1 MDLRNVIFAI
11 ALSFAVLFGW
21 SAFFETP
28 RIEEQK
34 KLEESGNSLEGVE
47 NKSSAPSVNLDKNIA
62 QNISRED
69 AIKSVDRV
77 VFENENVKG
86 SISLKGALIDDIT
99 FKKYNEKI
107 NFDKKVSYL
116 NPSKTKEG
124 YYIETGWA
132 ASNIDGISLPNKD
145 SVWNVKGNRK
155 LSSISPVI
163 IEWNNNSGL
172 IFRKKIELD
181 DKFLFR
187 ITQEVQNKSTGIVE
201 LYPYAQI
208 TRNQK
213 PVLEAG
219 SMSGTLILHDGFIGV
234 FDEDLKEYDYD
245 DIKDKKKEHNAESG
259 WLGITDKYWI
269 TALVPDKNQK
279 FKGEFVYKSESFKA
293 NYILNKPVVIQPS
306 ASKTSAAKIFV
317 AAKEVKVIDSYA
329 ESEGINKFDLT
340 IDWGWLYFLTKPLFF
355 IINYLFEL
363 TKNFG
368 IAIILV
374 TAAVRLLFFPLANY
388 SFRSMAK
395 MKILQPELLRLKNL
409 HKEDK
414 VKLQQEMMALYKREK
429 VNPLSGC
436 LPILIQIPFFFAIYK
451 MLLISLEMRHQPF
464 FGWIKDLSAQDPTSI
479 FNIFGLIPWDPP
491 SFLII
496 GAWPIMM
503 GATMY
508 LQQKLNPTPPDPIQ
522 AKIFMFFPLFL
533 TIILAPFPSGLVVYW
548 TVNNILTIA
557 QQWVIMKTTTV
568 KTK

>member
-1 MDLRNVIFAI
+1 MDLRNVVFAI

-21 SAFFETP
+21 SVIFETP
-28 RIEEQK
+28 QIEEQK
-34 KLEESGNSLEGVE
+34 KLEQTQGSEKTD
-47 NKSSAPSVNLDKNIA
+47 NKNTDAPSPNVNIEKEKVL
-62 QNISRED
+62 NISRDD
-69 AIKSVDRV
+69 AIKSVKRV
-77 VFENENVKG
+77 NFENENVKG
-86 SISLKGALIDDIT
+86 SISLKGFLIDDIL
-99 FKKYNEKI
+99 FKKYNTEVNSNEKV
-107 NFDKKVSYL
+107 KYL
-116 NPSKTKEG
+116 NPSETNDG
-124 YYIETGWA
+124 YFVETGWA
-132 ASNIDGISLPNKD
+132 ASNSTNTPLPTKNSIWK
-145 SVWNVKGNRK
+145 VVGNNK
-155 LSSISPVI
+155 LSVGNPVTA
-163 IEWNNNSGL
+163 EWNNKSGL
-172 IFRKKIELD
+172 TFRKRIELD
-181 DKFLFR
+181 EKFLFKV
-187 ITQEVQNKSTGIVE
+187 TQEVQNNSSQRVE

-208 TRNQK
+208 TRNQD
-213 PVLEAG
+213 PDVVDFY
-219 SMSGTLILHDGFIGV
+219 ILHEGFIGV
-234 FDEDLKEYDYD
+234 FDEDLQEESYD
-245 DIKDKKKEHNAESG
+245 DVLEKKKEYSAGEG
-259 WLGITDKYWI
+259 WLGITDKYWL
-269 TALVPDKNQK
+269 TALVPEKNQP
-279 FKGEFVYKSESFKA
+279 FKGEFTYKNGFKA
-293 NYILNKPVVIQPS
+293 NYIQNKPVVIQPS
-306 ASKTSAAKIFV
+306 GSGISESKVFI
-317 AAKEVKVIDSYA
+317 AAKEVKVIDGYA
-329 ESEGINKFDLT
+329 ETEGINKFDLT
-340 IDWGWLYFLTKPLFF
+340 IDWGWFYFFTKPLFF
-355 IINYLFEL
+355 IMNYLFEL

-395 MKILQPELLRLKNL
+395 MKILQPELLRLKEL

-451 MLLISLEMRHQPF
+451 MLFISLEMRHQPF

-479 FNIFGLIPWDPP
+479 FNFFGLIPWDPP

-548 TVNNILTIA
+548 TINNILTIA
-557 QQWVIMKTTTV
+557 QQWVIYRSTTV

>member
-21 SAFFETP
+21 SVIFETP
-28 RIEEQK
+28 QIDEEKNLQQNQNSKKDNQK
-34 KLEESGNSLEGVE
+34 PDAPNLNVESLNV
-47 NKSSAPSVNLDKNIA
+47 PIV
-62 QNISRED
+62 SRND
-69 AIKSVDRV
+69 AIKSTKRIN
-77 VFENENVKG
+77 FENENVVG

-99 FKKYNEKI
+99 FKKYNETLGS
-107 NFDKKVSYL
+107 DKKVTYL
-116 NPSKTKEG
+116 NPEETNEG
-124 YYIETGWA
+124 YFIETGWA
-132 ASNIDGISLPNKD
+132 ASNIQTINLPNKETL
-145 SVWNVKGNRK
+145 WKVKGNSK
-155 LSSISPVI
+155 LSAGNSVL
-163 IEWNNNSGL
+163 IEWDNKSGL

-187 ITQEVQNKSTGIVE
+187 ITQEIQNKSNKLVE

-208 TRNQK
+208 TRNKK
-213 PVLEAG
+213 PILQAG

-234 FDEDLKEYDYD
+234 FNEELKEYDYD
-245 DIKDKKKEHNAESG
+245 DIQDKKKEHNAESG
-259 WLGITDKYWI
+259 WLGITDKFWI
-269 TALVPDKNQK
+269 TALVPEKNES
-279 FKGEFVYKSESFKA
+279 FRGEFVYKADSFKA
-293 NYILNKPVVIQPS
+293 NYILNKPVVVQPS
-306 ASKTSAAKIFV
+306 LSKTSGTKVFV
-317 AAKEVKVIDSYA
+317 AAKEVKVIDGYA
-329 ESEGINKFDLT
+329 KSENISKFDLT

-395 MKILQPELLRLKNL
+395 MKILQPELLRLKEL
-409 HKEDK
+409 HKDDK

-479 FNIFGLIPWDPP
+479 FNFFGLIPWDPP

-503 GATMY
+503 GATMF

-533 TIILAPFPSGLVVYW
+533 TVILAPFPSGLVVYW
-548 TVNNILTIA
+548 TMNNVLTIA
-557 QQWVIMKTTTV
+557 QQWVIMRTTTV
-568 KTK
+568 KTR

>member
-21 SAFFETP
+21 SVIFETP
-28 RIEEQK
+28 QSEEQK
-34 KLEESGNSLEGVE
+34 ASQQNESYQKKDRQNSD
-47 NKSSAPSVNLDKNIA
+47 APSVNIENKKVPNIL
-62 QNISRED
+62 RKD
-69 AIKSVDRV
+69 AIGSGKRIK
-77 VFENENVKG
+77 FENDNVKG
-86 SISLKGALIDDIT
+86 SIALEGALIDDIV
-99 FKKYNEKI
+99 FKKYKLKLGSDER
-107 NFDKKVSYL
+107 VTYL
-116 NPSKTKEG
+116 NPAATNDG
-124 YYIETGWA
+124 YFVETGWA
-132 ASNIDGISLPNKD
+132 SSNIDKISIPTAKTLWK
-145 SVWNVKGNRK
+145 VKGNSK
-155 LSSISPVI
+155 LSVGNPVI
-163 IEWNNNSGL
+163 VEWNNNSGL

-181 DKFLFR
+181 DKFLFK
-187 ITQEVQNKSTGIVE
+187 ITQEIQNKSSEKVE

-213 PVLEAG
+213 PVLAAG
-219 SMSGTLILHDGFIGV
+219 SMSGTMILHDGFIGV
-234 FDEDLKEYDYD
+234 FNEDLKEYDYD
-245 DIKDKKKEHNAESG
+245 DIQDKKKEHNAESG

-269 TALVPDKNQK
+269 TALVPEKNQS
-279 FKGEFVYKSESFKA
+279 FKGEFVYKNSYKA
-293 NYILNKPVVIQPS
+293 NYILNKPVVVQPS
-306 ASKTSAAKIFV
+306 SSKTSGTKVFI
-317 AAKEVKVIDSYA
+317 AAKEVKVIDGYA
-329 ESEGINKFDLT
+329 ESEAINKFDLT

-395 MKILQPELLRLKNL
+395 MKILQPELLRLKEL
-409 HKEDK
+409 HKGDK
-414 VKLQQEMMALYKREK
+414 AKLQQEMMALYKREK

-548 TVNNILTIA
+548 TINNILTIA
-557 QQWVIMKTTTV
+557 QQWVIMRTTTV

>member
-1 MDLRNVIFAI
+1 MDLKNVIFAI

-21 SAFFETP
+21 SVIFETP
-28 RIEEQK
+28 QIEEQK
-34 KLEESGNSLEGVE
+34 ISQQNENYQKKDGQNSD
-47 NKSSAPSVNLDKNIA
+47 APSVNIENKKVP
-62 QNISRED
+62 NISRED
-69 AIKSVDRV
+69 AISSGKRIK
-77 VFENENVKG
+77 FENDNVKG
-86 SISLKGALIDDIT
+86 SIALEGALIDDIV
-99 FKKYNEKI
+99 FKKYKSKLNSDER
-107 NFDKKVSYL
+107 VTYL
-116 NPSKTKEG
+116 NPSETNDG
-124 YYIETGWA
+124 YFIETGWA
-132 ASNIDGISLPNKD
+132 SSNIDKISLPTAKTL
-145 SVWNVKGNRK
+145 WKVKGNNK
-155 LSSISPVI
+155 LSVGNPVI
-163 IEWNNNSGL
+163 VEWNNKSGL
-172 IFRKKIELD
+172 TFRKKIELD
-181 DKFLFR
+181 DKFLFKV
-187 ITQEVQNKSTGIVE
+187 TQEVQNKSSGIVE

-213 PVLEAG
+213 PVLDAG
-219 SMSGTLILHDGFIGV
+219 SMSGTMILHDGFIGV
-234 FDEDLKEYDYD
+234 FNEDLEEYDYD
-245 DIKDKKKEHNAESG
+245 DIQDKKKEHNAEGG

-269 TALVPDKNQK
+269 TALVPEKNQS
-279 FKGEFVYKSESFKA
+279 FKGEFVYKDSFKA
-293 NYILNKPVVIQPS
+293 NYILNKPVVVQPS
-306 ASKTSAAKIFV
+306 SSKTASTKIFI
-317 AAKEVKVIDSYA
+317 AAKEVKVIDGYA
-329 ESEGINKFDLT
+329 ESESINKFDLT

-374 TAAVRLLFFPLANY
+374 TAAVRTLFFPLANY

-395 MKILQPELLRLKNL
+395 MKILQPELLRLKEL
-409 HKEDK
+409 HKGDK
-414 VKLQQEMMALYKREK
+414 AKLQQEMMALYKREK

-496 GAWPIMM
+496 GVWPIMM
-503 GATMY
+503 GTTMF
-508 LQQKLNPTPPDPIQ
+508 LQQKLNPTPPDPVQ

-548 TVNNILTIA
+548 TINNILTIA
-557 QQWVIMKTTTV
+557 QQWVIMRTTTV

>member
-1 MDLRNVIFAI
+1 MDLRNVVFAI

-21 SAFFETP
+21 SVIFETP
-28 RIEEQK
+28 QIEEQK
-34 KLEESGNSLEGVE
+34 KLEQTQGSEKTD
-47 NKSSAPSVNLDKNIA
+47 NKNTDAPSPNVNIEKEKVL
-62 QNISRED
+62 NISRDD
-69 AIKSVDRV
+69 AIKSVKRV
-77 VFENENVKG
+77 NFENENVKG
-86 SISLKGALIDDIT
+86 SISLKGFLIDDIL
-99 FKKYNEKI
+99 FKKYNTEVNSNEKV
-107 NFDKKVSYL
+107 KYL
-116 NPSKTKEG
+116 NPSETNDG
-124 YYIETGWA
+124 YFVETGWA
-132 ASNIDGISLPNKD
+132 ASNTTNTPLPTKNSIWK
-145 SVWNVKGNRK
+145 VVGNNK
-155 LSSISPVI
+155 LSVGNPVTA
-163 IEWNNNSGL
+163 EWNNKSGL

-181 DKFLFR
+181 EKFLFKV
-187 ITQEVQNKSTGIVE
+187 TQEVQNNSSQRVE

-208 TRNQK
+208 TRNQD
-213 PVLEAG
+213 PDVVDFY
-219 SMSGTLILHDGFIGV
+219 ILHEGFIGV
-234 FDEDLKEYDYD
+234 FDEDLQEEGYD
-245 DIKDKKKEHNAESG
+245 DIKEKKKEYSAGEG
-259 WLGITDKYWI
+259 WLGITDKYWL
-269 TALVPDKNQK
+269 TALVPEKNQP
-279 FKGEFVYKSESFKA
+279 FKGEFTYKNGFKA
-293 NYILNKPVVIQPS
+293 NYIQNKPVVIQPS
-306 ASKTSAAKIFV
+306 GSGISESKVFI
-317 AAKEVKVIDSYA
+317 AAKEVKVIDGYA
-329 ESEGINKFDLT
+329 ETEGINKFDLT
-340 IDWGWLYFLTKPLFF
+340 IDWGWFYFFTKPLFF
-355 IINYLFEL
+355 IMNYLFEL

-368 IAIILV
+368 IAIVLV

-395 MKILQPELLRLKNL
+395 MKILQPELLRLKEL

-451 MLLISLEMRHQPF
+451 MLFISLEMRHQPF

-479 FNIFGLIPWDPP
+479 FNFFGLIPWDPP

-548 TVNNILTIA
+548 TINNILTIA
-557 QQWVIMKTTTV
+557 QQWVIYRSTTV